1 MSFAATTHRNST
13 SRKKDKVM
21 NAKNKTKQSEACCGS
36 QCVCLELTRPDPQQI
51 CIAGSF
57 NDRHPNVTPMI
68 RLNDGKWA
76 KELALP
82 PGRYEYRFVVDG
94 VWVDDPA
101 ATELIQNPFGTANA
115 VLVVA
120 ASKSPVAARPVSAS
134 PANRQAAPSAK
145 STPRGSRAAP
155 EPTPR
160 IAGTSTLATL
170 FRRAALL

>member
-1 MSFAATTHRNST
+1 M
-13 SRKKDKVM
+13 K
-21 NAKNKTKQSEACCGS
+21 AKNKTKQPDACCGS
-36 QCVCLELTRPDPQQI
+36 QCVCLELVRPDAQEVG
-51 CIAGSF
+51 IAGSF
-57 NDRHPNVTPMI
+57 NDWHPSVTPMI

-94 VWVDDPA
+94 EWVDDPT
-101 ATELIQNPFGTANA
+101 ATELIPNPFGTANA

-134 PANRQAAPSAK
+134 PATLPQAPSAK
-145 STPRGSRAAP
+145 STPRERRAAP

-160 IAGTSTLATL
+160 IAGTSTLATI

>member
-1 MSFAATTHRNST
+1 M
-13 SRKKDKVM
+13 K
-21 NAKNKTKQSEACCGS
+21 AKNKTKQSDTCCGS
-36 QCVCLELTRPDPQQI
+36 HCMCVELVRPNAQEVG
-51 CIAGSF
+51 IAGSF
-57 NDRHPNVTPMI
+57 NDWHPSVTPMI

-94 VWVDDPA
+94 EWVDDPSA
-101 ATELIQNPFGTANA
+101 RELIPNSYGTANA

-134 PANRQAAPSAK
+134 LANRQPAPSAK
-145 STPRGSRAAP
+145 SAPRGRRAAP